1 MGRLT
6 NLNPAAPIADPVT
19 VVQQHVN
26 APGQISL
33 LANTWFDLGIWNNL
47 NSGDSESLFAAI
59 IYIQYTSGGQTYPYW
74 QYAGA
79 TLISP
84 IWWKA
89 SGAQLVKYID
99 LEGHAT
105 TDLTLSFRLG
115 LTGQGSRM
123 VQLFFPVALTARLVR
138 ASFVRW
144 R

>member
-1 MGRLT
+1 MGLT
-6 NLNPAAPIADPVT
+6 NLNPAVPIADPVT

-26 APGQISL
+26 PPAQISI

-47 NSGDSESLFAAI
+47 NSGESESLFAAI

-89 SGAQLVKYID
+89 SGPQLVKYID
-99 LEGHAT
+99 LEAHAA

-123 VQLFFPVALTARLVR
+123 VQLLFPIALTARLVR
-138 ASFVRW
+138 ASFLRL

>member
-1 MGRLT
+1 MGLT
-6 NLNPAAPIADPVT
+6 NLNPVAPIADPVT

-26 APGQISL
+26 PPAQISI

-99 LEGHAT
+99 LEAHAT

-123 VQLFFPVALTARLVR
+123 VQLLFPIALTARLVR
-138 ASFVRW
+138 ASFLRW